1 MDYHRRSI
9 RLNGFDYSNN
19 GYYFVTVC
27 VQNRE
32 NLFGEIN
39 NGQMILNEIG
49 KNIEKIFFDYFKN
62 KYFKMDEY
70 ILMQDHFHIIIM
82 IDNKYDDVGAGLLP
96 ALNENNERVNNE
108 NNERATTR
116 VAPTTN
122 KTLGKI
128 IGELKSIITNEYI
141 KNVKIK
147 NWPRFDKRL
156 WQRDYYERI
165 IRNEK
170 EYLKIKEYINRIR
183 NERNRKYNIRKEK
196 Y

>member
-1 MDYHRRSI
+1 
-9 RLNGFDYSNN
+9 
-19 GYYFVTVC
+19 
-27 VQNRE
+27 
-32 NLFGEIN
+32 
-39 NGQMILNEIG
+39 MILNEIG

-170 EYLKIKEYINRIR
+170 EYFKIKEYIKSNPKIW
-183 NERNRKYNIRKEK
+183 ERDRYNLKNI
-196 Y
+196 

>member
-1 MDYHRRSI
+1 MDYHRRTI

-49 KNIEKIFFDYFKN
+49 ENINKIFIDYFNN
-62 KYFKMDEY
+62 KYFKMDEF
-70 ILMQDHFHIIIM
+70 ILMPDHFHIII
-82 IDNKYDDVGAGLLP
+82 IIYNKHDDVGAGLVP
-96 ALNENNERVNNE
+96 ALNENNERADDE

-116 VAPTTN
+116 VAPTN
-122 KTLGKI
+122 ITLGKI
-128 IGELKSIITNEYI
+128 IGELKSRITNEYI
-141 KNVKIK
+141 KNVKI
-147 NWPRFDKRL
+147 NNRPRFDKRL
-156 WQRDYYERI
+156 FQRNYFERI

-170 EYLKIKEYINRIR
+170 EYLKIKEYIKSNPEMWERDR
-183 NERNRKYNIRKEK
+183 NNI
-196 Y
+196 